1 MKKLSILFVFS
12 LFLFSFSQTN
22 AQIRIVLNG
31 GTQIPVGDFKNSN
44 DVGYGGSV
52 DLEFNLPMIAT
63 TFFASAGYDR
73 WKIKNTEYSNY
84 KIPLMGGI
92 KYFIYTPGNIISP
105 YIGGA
110 VGIATVNSNV
120 PNSSSESKFIWSPT
134 VGIRISNFDVN
145 AKFTSYSENGVTIS
159 WFGINV
165 GAVLGR

>member
-1 MKKLSILFVFS
+1 MKKLSSLIVFS
-12 LFLFSFSQTN
+12 LFLFSLTQTN
-22 AQIRIVLNG
+22 AQMRFVLNG
-31 GTQIPVGDFKNSN
+31 GAQLPLGDFKNSN
-44 DVGYGGSV
+44 DIGYGGSV
-52 DLEFNLPMIAT
+52 DVEFKIPMIAT

-73 WKIKNTEYSNY
+73 WKITNTNYSKY
-84 KIPLMGGI
+84 VTPFMGGI

-134 VGIRISNFDVN
+134 VGIRISNFDIN
-145 AKFTSYSENGVTIS
+145 ARYVSYFDNGITIS